1 MTLEMERD
9 LTGCWRRRTWKLSL
23 SGMLEKE
30 DLDNAKARI
39 LELREVKENEVDGFK
54 VTDPVA
60 ACFR

>member
-1 MTLEMERD
+1 
-9 LTGCWRRRTWKLSL
+9 
-23 SGMLEKE
+23 
-30 DLDNAKARI
+30 